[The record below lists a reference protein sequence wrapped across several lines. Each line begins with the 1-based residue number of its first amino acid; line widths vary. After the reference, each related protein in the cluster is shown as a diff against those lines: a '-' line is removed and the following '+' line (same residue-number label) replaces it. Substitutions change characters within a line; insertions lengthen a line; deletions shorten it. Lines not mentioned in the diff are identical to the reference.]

1 MDDLVVCRQEPEKYL
16 LVVNAG
22 NHEKDAAWVSSRLR
36 GDMRFSDISDQVA
49 HLALQGPNPGRS

>member
-1 MDDLVVCRQEPEKYL
+1 MVCRQEPEKYL